1 MSIRPTALAGLI
13 LSIALVLP
21 GLAQA
26 KKVRFTVD
34 TQPVAEGRVSING
47 EFQGVAPIEIKM
59 KLPKDGLIQISAERE
74 GALGLWTKKV
84 AVRDLRGVI
93 NVRLE
98 KDDAFAATIS
108 DQVANKWLTV
118 APKSTVGE
126 DGKID
131 QDKVWQKLVS
141 VVTDNFSDLEQMD
154 RQSYYLRSAW
164 RVRDY
169 DYIVMRNRLV
179 VKLGV
184 GTEFA
189 IKVQLESMY
198 AVKDSSSSTV
208 SDDDF
213 KPYDRVLK
221 SDKETIDFLRD
232 QL

>member
-1 MSIRPTALAGLI
+1 MPLRSTFLASLF
-13 LSIALVLP
+13 LSVVVLVP
-21 GLAQA
+21 GLAHA
-26 KKVRFTVD
+26 KKVKFTVD
-34 TQPVAEGRVSING
+34 TDPVSEGRVSING
-47 EFQGVAPIEIKM
+47 EFQGVAPVEVTM
-59 KLPKDGLIQISAERE
+59 KLPKDGVIAITAERE
-74 GALGLWTKKV
+74 GALGLWAKKV
-84 AVRDLRGVI
+84 LARDLRGVI
-93 NVRLE
+93 KVRLE

-118 APKSTVGE
+118 APTATLGE
-126 DGKID
+126 DGKVD

-164 RVRDY
+164 RVRDFG
-169 DYIVMRNRLV
+169 YIVMRNRLV

-184 GTEFA
+184 SADFA

-198 AVKDSSSSTV
+198 AVKKNSGASVADE
-208 SDDDF
+208 DF
-213 KPYDRVLK
+213 RPYDRVLK

>member
-1 MSIRPTALAGLI
+1 MSNRSVSIACLI
-13 LSIALVLP
+13 LGLTLLIP
-21 GLAQA
+21 GLAEA
-26 KKVRFTVD
+26 KRVRFTVD
-34 TQPVAEGRVSING
+34 THPVAEGRVSVNG
-47 EFQGVAPIEIKM
+47 EFKGVAPIQIIM
-59 KLPKDGLIQISAERE
+59 KLPKKGTVQISAEHE
-74 GALGLWTKKV
+74 GALGLWTQKV

-93 NVRLE
+93 KIRLE
-98 KDDAFAATIS
+98 KDDAFSSTIS
-108 DQVANKWLTV
+108 DQVANKWLMIMPKATV
-118 APKSTVGE
+118 DK

-141 VVTDNFSDLEQMD
+141 VVSDNFTDLEQMD

-169 DYIVMRNRLV
+169 DYIVLRNRLV

-184 GTEFA
+184 GEDFA

-198 AVKDSSSSTV
+198 AVKASSISKV
-208 SDDDF
+208 RDEDF
-213 KPYDRVLK
+213 NTYDRVLK